1 MPIQA
6 EFSNRNG
13 GIASAVS
20 ATTEQAVAT
29 LLATKHFE
37 LEDGLTK
44 IFRINKKVTEM
55 SIGEPASAA
64 EPIRLLEVNAHTVAS
79 GILPL
84 RFGPM
89 PASGIPFPSIIVE
102 VTPHEFEMIKSKELK
117 LPDGWEIG
125 EEVLKVEHA
134 IGVCNGD

>member
-1 MPIQA
+1 MDNIKCPECGVPSMPIQA

-55 SIGEPASAA
+55 SVGEPAS
-64 EPIRLLEVNAHTVAS
+64 LDSHSDQCT
-79 GILPL
+79 
-84 RFGPM
+84 
-89 PASGIPFPSIIVE
+89 
-102 VTPHEFEMIKSKELK
+102 
-117 LPDGWEIG
+117 
-125 EEVLKVEHA
+125 
-134 IGVCNGD
+134 